1 MIINSHMEQ
10 INNFIHAVS
19 DNKFIVEVNLKIY
32 DKDAIAESAYKF
44 SGKYYVHQQLSKNNP
59 EIVEVYFESKD
70 GEVVTATNVKE
81 FCTDL
86 VDQQIR
92 INTNKQFGHIRDLI
106 VEEAFK
112 PVKN

>member
-1 MIINSHMEQ
+1 MEQ
-10 INNFIHAVS
+10 VNDFVHVVA
-19 DNKFIVEVNLKIY
+19 DNKFMVEVSLKIY
-32 DKDAIAESAYKF
+32 DKEAIAESAYKF
-44 SGKYYVHQQLSKNNP
+44 SGKCYVHQQPSENNP
-59 EIVEVYFESKD
+59 DVIEVYFESKD
-70 GEVVTATNVKE
+70 GETISATNVKE

-112 PVKN
+112 PVKK